1 MGIGSG
7 IRLEQMGVAAPRRI
21 TAVRDTIHIVSRLLR
36 GETRNARTRY
46 LMPLA
51 FAAIATTTLS
61 DRYTSGGANERIPGE
76 AAERGWGNQ

>member
-1 MGIGSG
+1 MVGFVLPNYNLKI
-7 IRLEQMGVAAPRRI
+7 I
-21 TAVRDTIHIVSRLLR
+21 TYLNSIYDCRWQADMSLRR

-51 FAAIATTTLS
+51 FAAVATTTLP
-61 DRYTSGGANERIPGE
+61 DRYTSGGASERIPSE

>member
-1 MGIGSG
+1 MVGFVLPNYNPKLITYLNSTYDCRWQADIG
-7 IRLEQMGVAAPRRI
+7 
-21 TAVRDTIHIVSRLLR
+21 LLR

-51 FAAIATTTLS
+51 FAAIATTTLP
-61 DRYTSGGANERIPGE
+61 DRYTSGGASERIPGE